1 CLGVREFA
9 YPSFFDGFAERDE
22 QEASV
27 AMATATAQGNQ
38 PDNSQQEAFER
49 YAERVRGGQMLLA
62 DVTGDGVLDLLQ
74 VAQLPQ

>member
-1 CLGVREFA
+1 
-9 YPSFFDGFAERDE
+9 
-22 QEASV
+22 
-27 AMATATAQGNQ
+27 TATAQGNQ

-74 VAQLPQ
+74 VAQLPQQRRFRVGLLAGDIDASGLHFQRIFRTGP